1 MRSKWQEVAD
11 PGTDASHD
19 ALPNTGDPWIGI
31 DEAARHLAVPTRT
44 LYLLAQRKQVPAVK
58 VGRAWRFKRSA
69 LDARLRNAD
78 SVQTATALADLSV
91 ELGGLADLDAIAL
104 NVSNRLREIFGVE
117 LAGLMRLDGEALE
130 TVVPSDRLDVPSGT
144 RFPLSSSAVLR
155 QAINSLE
162 PTVYE
167 DLQPHQAPSIDI
179 IGRFGIRGAVFV
191 PIRRGDAI
199 WGLLSLATLTPRRF
213 SPTETDRLVSIAS
226 QVGLAVNN
234 ASLLAETRRW
244 SEQLERIEALTAQL
258 SRSRG
263 VNDVADAVAREIDSV
278 IDWHGLRFYVL
289 EADGQ
294 TLEPIKLRSKV
305 DHYSHETP
313 ELVRLSL
320 GKGLGGHIAASGVPE
335 VINDAARD
343 PRGSRIPGTEES
355 DESMIVVPLIYE
367 DRVLGVLELFRLGL
381 NAFDATDLR
390 VAQIIGSQA
399 AIALSNA
406 RQLEEMERRRDA
418 LERRVASQRQLLAI
432 TERLLV
438 QRERGAV
445 FESIADTLAE
455 VVPHDTLTIYLVD
468 ADQGCLVPILARDEY
483 AEQILASRPALGSGI
498 TGDVIANGEAEI
510 INDAENDP
518 RVVHVPGTPTDE
530 DESMI
535 VAPIRNTDSVVGALN
550 LYRVGRDFDAEDLEL
565 VRLFTNHVAI
575 ALDNAT
581 IHDQL
586 VDAALTDPLTGLP
599 NRRLFAER
607 IDHALARRERGGSHV
622 GVLFL
627 DVDSFKMVNDG
638 LGHAAGD
645 GVLRAVAHRLREC
658 MRQADTVARLG
669 GDEFGILL
677 EDVGEADAVRA
688 AERLVEALSSPLDI
702 EGRTVR
708 ARASIGVALDRGETS
723 ITSVELLR
731 DADTAMYLAKA
742 TNRGSFQI
750 FEPAM
755 HARQLARLQLDSE
768 LREALERGQ
777 FSLRYQPI
785 VGFPSGR
792 IVGAEALLRWNHP
805 SREIGPLEFI
815 ELAEES
821 GEIVAIGAW
830 VLREACRQARAW
842 QRAIRSARELRISVN
857 TSARELVEGA
867 FVEGVQAALAE
878 SGLAAASLTLEIT
891 ESMMLAD
898 ETAAIASLRR
908 LRELGVHIVV
918 DDFGTGYSSLS
929 YLKRL
934 PVDGL
939 KIDRSFVE
947 GLGEAREKSAIVRAT
962 IALARALGLTVT
974 AEGIENA
981 AQLRRLLALQ
991 CDLGQ
996 GFHFAPPLA
1005 KDEMTALLAEHH
1017 QYRLPEGVFP
1027 KRRQTSAA

>member
-11 PGTDASHD
+11 PGADASHD

-607 IDHALARRERGGSHV
+607 IDHALARRERARQPRRRPLSGRRQLQDGQRRIGARGRGWGARGSRASAAGMHAPGGHGGAPGRRRVRDSARGRWRGRRRACRRTTGRGPIQPPGHRRSHGSGASQHRGCPGSRRDEYHLRRAPAGRGHGHV
-622 GVLFL
+622 PGQGHEQ
-627 DVDSFKMVNDG
+627 G
-638 LGHAAGD
+638 LVPDLRAGHACPTAGSP
-645 GVLRAVAHRLREC
+645 AA
-658 MRQADTVARLG
+658 RQ
-669 GDEFGILL
+669 
-677 EDVGEADAVRA
+677 RA
-688 AERLVEALSSPLDI
+688 ARGARTWAVQPALPTHCWLPLGTHRGGRGPAALEPPVAGNRALANSSSSQ
-702 EGRTVR
+702 R
-708 ARASIGVALDRGETS
+708 
-723 ITSVELLR
+723 
-731 DADTAMYLAKA
+731 
-742 TNRGSFQI
+742 NRGRSWRSA
-750 FEPAM
+750 PGCCAK
-755 HARQLARLQLDSE
+755 HAGRRAPGSGRFG
-768 LREALERGQ
+768 ALESCG
-777 FSLRYQPI
+777 
-785 VGFPSGR
+785 
-792 IVGAEALLRWNHP
+792 
-805 SREIGPLEFI
+805 SR
-815 ELAEES
+815 
-821 GEIVAIGAW
+821 
-830 VLREACRQARAW
+830 
-842 QRAIRSARELRISVN
+842 
-857 TSARELVEGA
+857 
-867 FVEGVQAALAE
+867 
-878 SGLAAASLTLEIT
+878 
-891 ESMMLAD
+891 
-898 ETAAIASLRR
+898 
-908 LRELGVHIVV
+908 
-918 DDFGTGYSSLS
+918 
-929 YLKRL
+929 
-934 PVDGL
+934 
-939 KIDRSFVE
+939 
-947 GLGEAREKSAIVRAT
+947 
-962 IALARALGLTVT
+962 
-974 AEGIENA
+974 
-981 AQLRRLLALQ
+981 
-991 CDLGQ
+991 
-996 GFHFAPPLA
+996 
-1005 KDEMTALLAEHH
+1005 
-1017 QYRLPEGVFP
+1017 
-1027 KRRQTSAA
+1027 